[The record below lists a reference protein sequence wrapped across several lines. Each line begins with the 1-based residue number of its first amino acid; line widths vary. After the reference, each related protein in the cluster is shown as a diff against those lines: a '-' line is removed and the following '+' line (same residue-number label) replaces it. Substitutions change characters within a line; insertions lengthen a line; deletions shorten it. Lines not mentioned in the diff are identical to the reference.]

1 MSWQTLEIS
10 VLESLRQEDHQ
21 FRASLGY
28 TARPCY
34 KQMSSYPVVSSG
46 SCLETSN
53 FPQMALRVSHRSQYN
68 QHFARD
74 RKKKKSLK
82 LGVNFSHCAG
92 EKNQCILS
100 YRHCPWCAEEATACP
115 DGISYQ
121 LWFCGEQLISQT
133 SVPSGHLDR

>member
-21 FRASLGY
+21 FRARLGY

-53 FPQMALRVSHRSQYN
+53 FPDGLHVSHRSQYN

-74 RKKKKSLK
+74 RKKK
-82 LGVNFSHCAG
+82 SHSSW
-92 EKNQCILS
+92 ESISHIVQEKKNQCILS